1 MQSGGMEQRHVASQ
15 KPDQLG
21 AELATV
27 ILIGAYKVSHL
38 VEQEHFAWLL
48 LSDRDAPFV
57 IESHT
62 IGPAREITLQ
72 EERIVNPFVIGD
84 CRQPGRG
91 LGERQSLC
99 RHLALK
105 GVLDGISLL
114 RFSGFSHVIQT
125 QSHAGLHPPH
135 YVQQ

>member
-1 MQSGGMEQRHVASQ
+1 MQSGGVEQRDIASQ
-15 KPDQLG
+15 KPHQLG
-21 AELATV
+21 AELPAV
-27 ILIGAYKVSHL
+27 ILIRAHEVSHL
-38 VEQEHFAWLL
+38 VEQEQFTRLL

-62 IGPAREITLQ
+62 IGPAREIALQ

-84 CRQPGRG
+84 CRQPCRG
-91 LGERQSLC
+91 FGQRQSLC
-99 RHLALK
+99 WHLALK
-105 GVLDGISLL
+105 GVLDGVGLL

-125 QSHAGLHPPH
+125 QSHAGWNPPH

>member
-38 VEQEHFAWLL
+38 VEQEQFTWLF
-48 LSDRDAPFV
+48 LSDRHAPIVF
-57 IESHT
+57 ESHT
-62 IGPAREITLQ
+62 IGPAREIALQ
-72 EERIVNPFVIGD
+72 EERIVNPFIIGD
-84 CRQPGRG
+84 DRQPCRG

-99 RHLALK
+99 WHLTLK
-105 GVLDGISLL
+105 GVLDGVGLL
-114 RFSGFSHVIQT
+114 GLSGFSHVIQT
-125 QSHAGLHPPH
+125 QSHAGWNPPH